1 MVLAMASLR
10 AGNGFLGVLSEVSY
24 HLKELGIDRVSC
36 STQITNRSAI
46 RAGEHLG
53 YRQGKSEYVF
63 RLLL

>member
-1 MVLAMASLR
+1 MVLAIASPR
-10 AGNGFLGVLSEVSY
+10 AGNGFLGVLSEVVY
-24 HLKELGIDRVSC
+24 HLKELGIDHVAC

-53 YRQGKSEYVF
+53 FKCGKSEYVF